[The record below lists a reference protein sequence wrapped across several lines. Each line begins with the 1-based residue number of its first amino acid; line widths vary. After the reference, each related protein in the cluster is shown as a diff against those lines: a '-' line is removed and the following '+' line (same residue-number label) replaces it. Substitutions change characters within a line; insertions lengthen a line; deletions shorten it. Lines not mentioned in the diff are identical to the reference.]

1 MQSLFN
7 MSMLGFQ
14 NPYQVPPPNFIET
27 FFKSL
32 MENGY
37 DKIGIAVFLQLY
49 LYMSLSHI
57 QNGFKYL
64 NDKIALYGREK
75 LEQYFIAMMKV
86 LSEVWNFLWLVMTS
100 WVLAFPIQIFKFTGL
115 SKLSILPTKI
125 YNWCFT
131 TTSVSAPVNN
141 PVPVSQKQV
150 LNKHVMKLDPTNT
163 IDMNALGH
171 YILTNKR
178 TLALDPLVERT
189 YSAKKTTIEAI
200 NIPETL
206 VLALQGDIVV
216 QLSHHIGLKYEFETD
231 HVNEK
236 IKRYLCDKVSLTDD
250 KSKKTGNKPS
260 QLKDALKKLWG
271 DKNIYSD
278 DPVFWYKKCEWSCD
292 PESMTNTQYTVL
304 WRVLYYHGDVNVI
317 RKFIQYL
324 LGEETFKFDDK
335 IYDKSDE
342 AIEGEFKD
350 VFKDKYNLEGFLAE
364 VPDYH
369 LQFVA
374 NLEEQGVK
382 ATIDDLSKKFFARYQ
397 GGKGDQNSRISIT
410 CASPTLPRYQLAK
423 FGRMWYAKL
432 IHQFYDQT
440 TKKSGEKVTI
450 YKLGIIYDTKVE
462 DQANPKYIQWEKEQA
477 DDLRRRQEDQAK
489 QIQAMQ
495 IQQQLEKD
503 KQQLAAQAL
512 QLQQQQQI
520 QAQQLQIQ
528 QQLQLLQQGAIPN
541 IASTA
546 STATTAATASTS
558 ATASAATATTAVTAA
573 TDPTANMNI
582 TNDMKKSEADTSLLT
597 TIPQNLKDSVGF
609 MKDEK
614 TDNDKDVKG
623 EKDLVSNRDKRDK
636 KDRSEKGDRDRSRS
650 RSRSRDRR
658 SRRSKRKDNR
668 RYSRSSSSS
677 SSSSSD
683 EDEWDPEIHSLFD
696 DGSFE
701 NYGGSFGS
709 FGNYGGSGVSYGG
722 GRGGGGNGG
731 KNKKNKGKKW
741 KNRGSRNISGWN
753 EYPNSNG
760 GSNHSYKQPPTKTIK
775 VEHKIPSAYAKPI
788 KTDRKPLEYLYLPE
802 QSMESLV
809 EYLRNF
815 KDHRDRFQT
824 FGFPHRGG
832 IILSGAPGCG
842 KSSTILATATY
853 LQKDIYY
860 LDLGQIKTNLEL
872 KLCVDYIRTNS
883 SNGGVIIFED
893 IDCMNEI
900 VHKRPEHSTEMT
912 SETNITKITEE
923 VEGPLSLAYLLNVLD
938 GTMAPEDVIFIMTTN
953 HIEKL
958 DKALI
963 RPGRIDLDI
972 ELTKCTRV
980 QLQKIYLDL
989 YGKELPTDLL
999 DRFPEKHWI
1008 TARVILHLFHNS
1020 FDSNI
1025 DPEVL
1030 IAPLLNTCEDELGE
1044 MYTTD

>member
-1 MQSLFN
+1 
-7 MSMLGFQ
+7 MSMIGLPGFA

-27 FFKSL
+27 FFKAL

-75 LEQYFIAMMKV
+75 LEQYFIA
-86 LSEVWNFLWLVMTS
+86 LILLISNIWNFIWACLTS
-100 WVLAFPIQIFKFTGL
+100 WFFTL
-115 SKLSILPTKI
+115 PMKILNTLLFNPNNSNKNSISKSATQF
-125 YNWCFT
+125 YNWLFNKNAN
-131 TTSVSAPVNN
+131 VPAINN
-141 PVPVSQKQV
+141 PIPVTKKAV
-150 LNKHVMKLDPTNT
+150 MNKHVMKLDPTNT
-163 IDMNALGH
+163 VDMNALGH
-171 YILTNKR
+171 YILSNKR
-178 TLALDPLVERT
+178 TLALDPQVERT
-189 YSAKKTTIEAI
+189 YSARKTTIEAI
-200 NIPETL
+200 NIPESL

-236 IKRYLCDKVSLTDD
+236 IKRYLCDKITPNDD
-250 KSKKTGNKPS
+250 KTKKTGNKPA
-260 QLKDALKKLWG
+260 QLKEALKKLWG
-271 DKNIYSD
+271 EKNIYSD
-278 DPVFWYKKCEWSCD
+278 DPVFWYQKGEWSCD

-324 LGEETFKFDDK
+324 LGEESFKFDDK

-350 VFKDKYNLEGFLAE
+350 VFKDKTNLEGFLAE

-369 LQFVA
+369 LKFVS

-382 ATIDDLSKKFFARYQ
+382 ATIDELSKKFFARYQ
-397 GGKGDQNSRISIT
+397 GGKGEQNSRISIT
-410 CASPTLPRYQLAK
+410 YVSPTFDRYQLAK
-423 FGRMWYAKL
+423 FARMWFAKL

-450 YKLGIIYDTKVE
+450 YKLGIIYDTKIE
-462 DQANPKYIQWEKEQA
+462 DQPNPKYIQWEKEQA
-477 DDLRRRQEDQAK
+477 EELRRRQDDQAK

-520 QAQQLQIQ
+520 QAQQQQIQ
-528 QQLQLLQQGAIPN
+528 QQLQLLQQGKGTVLATGQTTVTSIEVTSAAVTSA
-541 IASTA
+541 AST
-546 STATTAATASTS
+546 TASTS
-558 ATASAATATTAVTAA
+558 AASTSAASTSAVTSTEVTSAAMTENTVSAATGSATAS
-573 TDPTANMNI
+573 PNPNI
-582 TNDMKKSEADTSLLT
+582 VDQVLE
-597 TIPQNLKDSVGF
+597 
-609 MKDEK
+609 
-614 TDNDKDVKG
+614 NDKLQSVDKKVPRDARGTKSDKG
-623 EKDLVSNRDKRDK
+623 N
-636 KDRSEKGDRDRSRS
+636 KDRSHSRSRS
-650 RSRSRDRR
+650 RSRSRGRDRR
-658 SRRSKRKDNR
+658 SRRSKKDNR
-668 RYSRSSSSS
+668 RYSSSSSS
-677 SSSSSD
+677 SES
-683 EDEWDPEIHSLFD
+683 EDEAWNPELNGLFD
-696 DGSFE
+696 NDFDSYPGPGFSGMP
-701 NYGGSFGS
+701 YGVGM
-709 FGNYGGSGVSYGG
+709 
-722 GRGGGGNGG
+722 G
-731 KNKKNKGKKW
+731 KHQKNKGKKW
-741 KNRGSRNISGWN
+741 KNRGNGNGNGNDWIHGSEWSDR
-753 EYPNSNG
+753 SN
-760 GSNHSYKQPPTKTIK
+760 YKQPPTKTIK

-853 LQKDIYY
+853 LQKDIFY

-900 VHKRPEHSTEMT
+900 VHKRPEHFTEMT

-972 ELTKCTRV
+972 ELTKCTRI

-989 YGKELPTDLL
+989 YSKELPADLVA
-999 DRFPEKHWI
+999 RFPEKHWI

-1020 FDSNI
+1020 FDANI

-1030 IAPLLNTCEDELGE
+1030 IAPLLNTSEDELIE
-1044 MYTTD
+1044 MYDNSD